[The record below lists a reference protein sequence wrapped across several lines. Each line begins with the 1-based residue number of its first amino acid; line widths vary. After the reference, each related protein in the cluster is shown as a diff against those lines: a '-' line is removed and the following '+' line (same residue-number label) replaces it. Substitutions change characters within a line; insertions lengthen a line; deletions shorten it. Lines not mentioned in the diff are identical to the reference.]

1 MPLRLT
7 FGYDQE
13 DLLRAQWDLIQ
24 TLQNSWS
31 LNYSYSYSQAC
42 QQLSE
47 LVSHLG
53 KPESPVAWVEAFSA
67 ALLRSITALNEARC
81 AETETALRRIT
92 NERDRLQRSLTD
104 VQQDPLQAQVQFL
117 TEERDRWRAQA
128 AAHGRRI
135 EELEAALQRAQTT
148 HAGERRRLEQESA
161 RLQAEIT
168 ALNRIV
174 AQQQLQLLDSVS
186 DPENST
192 RKTRR

>member
-7 FGYDQE
+7 FGYDE
-13 DLLRAQWDLIQ
+13 DDLQQAQWNLIYA
-24 TLQNSWS
+24 LQNSWS
-31 LNYSYSYSQAC
+31 SGLGYFPAR

-47 LVSHLG
+47 LVNNLG
-53 KPESPVAWVEAFSA
+53 KQESPAAWVEAFSA

-81 AETETALRRIT
+81 KETEGALRRIT
-92 NERDRLQRSLTD
+92 NERDRLQRILTD
-104 VQQDPLQAQVQFL
+104 IQQDPLQAQVQSL
-117 TEERDRWRAQA
+117 TEDRDRWLDQA
-128 AAHGRRI
+128 AMNGRRI
-135 EELEAALQRAQTT
+135 AELETALQRAQTAR
-148 HAGERRRLEQESA
+148 AGERQRLEQESA
-161 RLQAEIT
+161 RLQAAIA

>member
-1 MPLRLT
+1 MPLRIR

-13 DLLRAQWDLIQ
+13 DLQRAQWDLIY
-24 TLQNSWS
+24 TLQNSLS
-31 LNYSYSYSQAC
+31 SGLGYFPAR

-53 KPESPVAWVEAFSA
+53 KPDSPAAWVEAFST
-67 ALLRSITALNEARC
+67 ALLRSITALHEARC
-81 AETETALRRIT
+81 AETEAALRRTT
-92 NERDRLQRSLTD
+92 NERDRLQRALTD
-104 VQQDPLQAQVQFL
+104 IQQDPLQAQVQFL
-117 TEERDRWRAQA
+117 TEDRDRWLAQA

-135 EELEAALQRAQTT
+135 EELEAALQRAQTA
-148 HAGERRRLEQESA
+148 HAGERHRLEQESG

>member
-1 MPLRLT
+1 MPLRIR

-13 DLLRAQWDLIQ
+13 DLQQAQWNLIYA
-24 TLQNSWS
+24 LQNSCS
-31 LNYSYSYSQAC
+31 SGLGYFPAR

-53 KPESPVAWVEAFSA
+53 KSESPVAWVEAFSA
-67 ALLRSITALNEARC
+67 ALLRSITALSDARC

-104 VQQDPLQAQVQFL
+104 IQQDPLQAQVQFL
-117 TEERDRWRAQA
+117 TEERDRWLAQA
-128 AAHGRRI
+128 TTNGQRI
-135 EELEAALQRAQTT
+135 AELEAALQRAQTAR
-148 HAGERRRLEQESA
+148 AGERQRLEQESA